1 MLEIKL
7 LWLGLTIIVAIAPLV
22 KLKYPD
28 GANVVTVVG
37 AVIMSLGC
45 LLFMLEPGLR

>member
-7 LWLGLTIIVAIAPLV
+7 LWLGLTIIVAVSPLV
-22 KLKYPD
+22 KLKYAD
-28 GANVVTVVG
+28 AGNVVTIVG

-45 LLFMLEPGLR
+45 LLFMMQTGIR